1 MCGIVG
7 AIAER
12 SVIEILMEGL
22 RRLEYRGYDSAGVAV
37 VESPGEL
44 HCHKAMGKVAELSQR
59 LEGLD
64 IQGVQGIAHTR
75 WATHGRPSE
84 ENAHPHCSD
93 YISVV
98 HNGIVENHEQLRSEL
113 VSSGYVFQSETDTE
127 VIAHLMHSE
136 VQSGKNMMAALEAT
150 IAKLEGAYALCVLSS
165 EDSENL
171 YVARQGSPLVL
182 GLGIGENYVASDQVA
197 LRPVTDRFMFLED
210 GDYGRVSKNEISIFD
225 KAGEAVKRRS
235 DIISEDIFDAEK
247 GRFKHFMLKE
257 IYEQPDVIRRT
268 VEGHVGS
275 NGILLESFG
284 ADLGKTLAEIKAIDI
299 VACGTS
305 YHAGLIA
312 KHWIEEHLNL
322 PVAVEVASE
331 YRYRHVVVPDDALFV
346 TISQSGE
353 TADTM
358 AALGK
363 AKELGYAA
371 TLAVCNVSSS
381 SLVRESD
388 HCLLTRAGPEI
399 GVAST
404 KAFTTQLTALLLVVA
419 AIGKA
424 KNVAEE
430 MQKEVVAELKA
441 LPDICRQLLILE
453 PELKELSYQFA
464 DKFNALFLGRG
475 VQYPVAKEGSLKLK
489 EISYIHAE
497 AYPAGEL
504 KHGPLALI
512 DSEMPVVAVAPNND
526 VLEKIKSNLEEV
538 KARGGQLFVFADADA
553 GFEHDESTYVV
564 KVPHVSELV
573 QPIVYSIP
581 LQLLAYYVA
590 LVKGTDVDQPRN
602 LAKSVTVE

>member
-37 VESPGEL
+37 VESSGEL

-210 GDYGRVSKNEISIFD
+210 GDYGRVLRMKSVSLIRP
-225 KAGEAVKRRS
+225 VKR
-235 DIISEDIFDAEK
+235 
-247 GRFKHFMLKE
+247 
-257 IYEQPDVIRRT
+257 
-268 VEGHVGS
+268 
-275 NGILLESFG
+275 
-284 ADLGKTLAEIKAIDI
+284 
-299 VACGTS
+299 
-305 YHAGLIA
+305 
-312 KHWIEEHLNL
+312 LN
-322 PVAVEVASE
+322 
-331 YRYRHVVVPDDALFV
+331 VVPILFQK
-346 TISQSGE
+346 IFS
-353 TADTM
+353 
-358 AALGK
+358 
-363 AKELGYAA
+363 
-371 TLAVCNVSSS
+371 TL
-381 SLVRESD
+381 
-388 HCLLTRAGPEI
+388 
-399 GVAST
+399 
-404 KAFTTQLTALLLVVA
+404 K
-419 AIGKA
+419 
-424 KNVAEE
+424 
-430 MQKEVVAELKA
+430 
-441 LPDICRQLLILE
+441 
-453 PELKELSYQFA
+453 
-464 DKFNALFLGRG
+464 RG
-475 VQYPVAKEGSLKLK
+475 VLSILC
-489 EISYIHAE
+489 SR
-497 AYPAGEL
+497 
-504 KHGPLALI
+504 
-512 DSEMPVVAVAPNND
+512 
-526 VLEKIKSNLEEV
+526 KST
-538 KARGGQLFVFADADA
+538 
-553 GFEHDESTYVV
+553 SS
-564 KVPHVSELV
+564 PM
-573 QPIVYSIP
+573 
-581 LQLLAYYVA
+581 LLD
-590 LVKGTDVDQPRN
+590 GR
-602 LAKSVTVE
+602 